1 MKKDCKQVWENCLN
15 FIKDNISDKKLFD
28 TWFNPLE
35 PLKLEDDI
43 LTLKVPSM
51 FFYEFI
57 EENYI
62 DVLKAAI
69 RKELGHN
76 AQLLYSVVMDT
87 AIKNTTANPL
97 LPSNNLPATQ
107 NFAQNIPVSIDSQV
121 KDLPNPFVI
130 PGLRKV
136 KVNSQLNENYSFEN
150 FKDLYPIPDFNIIAK
165 ILNDRGWEIKQF
177 EYIEDTQVYRKTKQ
191 MQSLKVVCN
200 KEIKKKF
207 IEEKYNYQMNDKGE
221 LELI

>member
-1 MKKDCKQVWENCLN
+1 MKITRM
-15 FIKDNISDKKLFD
+15 FTF
-28 TWFNPLE
+28 E
-35 PLKLEDDI
+35 P
-43 LTLKVPSM
+43 
-51 FFYEFI
+51 
-57 EENYI
+57 
-62 DVLKAAI
+62 
-69 RKELGHN
+69 RW
-76 AQLLYSVVMDT
+76 
-87 AIKNTTANPL
+87 
-97 LPSNNLPATQ
+97 
-107 NFAQNIPVSIDSQV
+107 
-121 KDLPNPFVI
+121 
-130 PGLRKV
+130 
-136 KVNSQLNENYSFEN
+136 NSRNYSFEN